1 MNLSELLT
9 ILYTNRGSDEESR
22 YDFFLEL
29 TDNMMHVP
37 ESKKEKE
44 LYAEEKYNPFFQLKA
59 DTIERYVSDSGQVN
73 VKHLKTVYGR
83 RDANR
88 LAEYLKRLGETHL
101 YDIEIEIKKR
111 LPGFNSDEGATEYVI
126 ADLFIELCEAHISGK
141 KEVHVAYVPP
151 TERLATAV
159 ALGSSFFY
167 DAKDNTLHLGEKVI
181 QLPDQAVPPEIPKP
195 DEDLYIKALLAAYAH
210 DLGRDVVLP
219 EELTSLHRKYRDN
232 FSTSRI
238 SYYSAVRICRFLRES
253 FTDAEEEL
261 ELWKKQT
268 KDYIIDTL
276 NDDYDSGYRRLVA
289 VLKMVVNCT
298 TTAAVDSCNRL
309 IGPNERKGVCHL
321 LANEGEISWVFEDE

>member
-9 ILYTNRGSDEESR
+9 ILYKNRGSDEESR

-29 TDNMMHVP
+29 TDNMMHDP
-37 ESKKEKE
+37 KT
-44 LYAEEKYNPFFQLKA
+44 AEEKKLVNEGKYNPFSSLQP
-59 DTIERYVSDSGQVN
+59 DTIERYIASDGQVN
-73 VKHLKTVYGR
+73 VRFLRKTYGR
-83 RDANR
+83 RDSHK
-88 LAEYLKRLGETHL
+88 LAKYLMSYGETHL
-101 YDIEIEIKKR
+101 YDIEEEIKKR
-111 LPGFNSDEGATEYVI
+111 LPGFNSDEGASEYVI
-126 ADLFIELCEAHISGK
+126 ADLFMELCEAHISGK
-141 KEVHVAYVPP
+141 KEVHAAYIPP

-159 ALGSSFFY
+159 ALGAGFFY
-167 DAKDNTLHLGEKVI
+167 DAKDNTLHLGKKVI
-181 QLPDQAVPPEIPKP
+181 QLPDQAIPPEVPKP

-210 DLGRDVVLP
+210 DLGRTVVLP
-219 EELTSLHRKYRDN
+219 EELAGLHRKYKEN

-261 ELWKKQT
+261 ELWKRQT